1 MKDWQRRIL
10 GVLALGGSFLGLA
23 LGISLAFAPGTS
35 VLARLF
41 CLPFIGLYC
50 WGVWCGLRMIEE
62 PDAALRSNRI
72 FWALQIPY
80 FMSPIAG
87 YFFASGSLIFV
98 TFRPHD
104 LNFGALW
111 RLGSQFEY
119 SLLQLDKPLTIGI
132 NLFALAVVVFLT
144 VQLRKEPTSSS
155 FEQEPLS
162 SGPA

>member
-1 MKDWQRRIL
+1 MKDWQRRVL
-10 GVLALGGSFLGLA
+10 GVLALGGSFLGIALGVSLA
-23 LGISLAFAPGTS
+23 LAPGAS
-35 VLARLF
+35 FLARFF
-41 CLPFIGLYC
+41 CIPFIGLYC

-62 PDAALRSNRI
+62 PDTALRSNRI

-87 YFFASGSLIFV
+87 YFFASGSLLFV
-98 TFRPHD
+98 TFRPYD

-119 SLLQLDKPLTIGI
+119 SLLQPDKPLTIGI

-144 VQLRKEPTSSS
+144 VQLRKEPSSNS
-155 FEQEPLS
+155 FKQDPLHRGS
-162 SGPA
+162 A